1 MLEAVLEAVADAL
14 IVDVDDAL
22 PLAAALAD
30 NKADMVRLAVCD
42 DDADRLAVVDRDADE
57 VALPESEAVALALE
71 DALDVALDDVLRDD
85 DEDALPD

>member
-14 IVDVDDAL
+14 MVDVDDEL

-30 NKADMVRLAVCD
+30 KKADMVRLAVPE
-42 DDADRLAVVDRDADE
+42 DDADRLAVVDRDAVE
-57 VALPESEAVALALE
+57 VALPESEAVALALK
-71 DALDVALDDVLRDD
+71 DALDVALGDALRDD